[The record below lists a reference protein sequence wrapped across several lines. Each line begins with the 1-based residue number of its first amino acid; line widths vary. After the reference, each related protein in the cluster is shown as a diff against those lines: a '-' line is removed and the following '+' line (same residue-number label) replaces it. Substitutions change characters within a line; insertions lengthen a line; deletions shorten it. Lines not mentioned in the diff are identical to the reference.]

1 MLKITVKKGNIERAL
16 KEYKG
21 KIIRT
26 KQLRLLNERKEYEK
40 PSEKNRKRLKKG
52 RYKQQKRMEEDY

>member
-1 MLKITVKKGNIERAL
+1 MLKIEVKKGNIERAL

-26 KQLRLLNERKEYEK
+26 RQMRDINDRKEYEK
-40 PSEKNRKRLKKG
+40 PSVKNRRIKKKG
-52 RYKQQKRMEEDY
+52 EYRQKKRRENE

>member
-1 MLKITVKKGNIERAL
+1 MLKIEVKKGNIERAL

-26 KQLRLLNERKEYEK
+26 RQMREINDRKEYEK
-40 PSEKNRKRLKKG
+40 PSVKNRRIKKKG
-52 RYKQQKRMEEDY
+52 EYREKKRRENE

>member
-1 MLKITVKKGNIERAL
+1 MLQIKVKKGNIERAL

-26 KQLRLLNERKEYEK
+26 RQMREINDRKEYEK
-40 PSEKNRKRLKKG
+40 PSVKNRRIKKKG
-52 RYKQQKRMEEDY
+52 EYRQKKRRENE

>member
-1 MLKITVKKGNIERAL
+1 MIKVKVKRGNIERAL

-26 KQLRLLNERKEYEK
+26 RQMREINDRKEYEK
-40 PSEKNRKRLKKG
+40 PSVRNRKVKQKGEYREKK
-52 RYKQQKRMEEDY
+52 RRENE

>member
-1 MLKITVKKGNIERAL
+1 MLKIEVKKGNIERAL

-26 KQLRLLNERKEYEK
+26 RQMRDLNDRKEFEK
-40 PSEKNRKRLKKG
+40 PSVTKRRMKKKG
-52 RYKQQKRMEEDY
+52 EYRHKKRRENE

>member
-1 MLKITVKKGNIERAL
+1 MLKIEVKKSNIERAL

-26 KQLRLLNERKEYEK
+26 RQMRDINDRKEYEK
-40 PSEKNRKRLKKG
+40 PSVKNRRIKKKG
-52 RYKQQKRMEEDY
+52 EYRQKKRRENE

>member
-21 KIIRT
+21 KVIRT
-26 KQLRLLNERKEYEK
+26 RQMKKLNQRKEYEK
-40 PSEKNRKRLKKG
+40 PSVKNRRIKQNG
-52 RYKQQKRMEEDY
+52 RYKQQKRMEDEI

>member
-1 MLKITVKKGNIERAL
+1 MLQIKVKKGNIERAL

-26 KQLRLLNERKEYEK
+26 RQMRDINDRKEYEK
-40 PSEKNRKRLKKG
+40 PSVKNRRIKKKG
-52 RYKQQKRMEEDY
+52 EYIQKKRRENE